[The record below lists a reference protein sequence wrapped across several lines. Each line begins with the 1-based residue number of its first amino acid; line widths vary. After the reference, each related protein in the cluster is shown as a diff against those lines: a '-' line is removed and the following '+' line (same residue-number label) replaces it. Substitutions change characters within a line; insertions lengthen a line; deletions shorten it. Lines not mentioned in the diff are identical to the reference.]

1 MGLGFLSKMKITNS
15 KRYKIIDDM
24 VQRLYVCGS
33 EELQNIIDSM
43 DIEDIRN
50 MVSSYVYE
58 DLEDTDNENLSDKI
72 DQYTH
77 LLDN

>member
-1 MGLGFLSKMKITNS
+1 
-15 KRYKIIDDM
+15 M